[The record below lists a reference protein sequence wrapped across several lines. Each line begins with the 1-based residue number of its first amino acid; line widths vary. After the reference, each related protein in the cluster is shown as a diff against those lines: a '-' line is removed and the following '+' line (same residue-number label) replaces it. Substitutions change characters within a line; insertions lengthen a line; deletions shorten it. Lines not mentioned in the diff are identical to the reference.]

1 MEHNRANTPRTPV
14 SGIRVVFFA
23 AGIVL
28 AGLLSASAIAKD
40 SNMHNLTAKG
50 SFSVQMT
57 PQKELDETRGVSIKR
72 LSLDK
77 TYEGEL
83 SATGQGEML
92 TATTPVQGSAGYVAI
107 EKISGTLD
115 GKSGSFVVQHTGIM
129 GIGAPALDV
138 TIVPDTGTG
147 ELTGISGKLKIDNQN
162 GQHTYVLQYALP
174 QE

>member
-14 SGIRVVFFA
+14 SGIRVCSSDL
-23 AGIVL
+23 GIVL
-28 AGLLSASAIAKD
+28 AGLRSASAIAKD

-92 TATTPVQGSAGYVAI
+92 TATTPVQGSAGSVAI
-107 EKISGTLD
+107 DTIPATLA
-115 GKSGSFVVQHTGIM
+115 GKSGSFVVPHTGIM
-129 GIGAPALDV
+129 AVGATALEV
-138 TIVPDTGTG
+138 
-147 ELTGISGKLKIDNQN
+147 
-162 GQHTYVLQYALP
+162 
-174 QE
+174 

>member
-40 SNMHNLTAKG
+40 SYMHNLTAKG

-57 PQKELDETRGVSIKR
+57 PQKELDGTRGVSIKR

-77 TYEGEL
+77 TYEGAL
-83 SATGQGEML
+83 SSTGQDEIL
-92 TATTPVQGSAGYVAI
+92 TAIKPG
-107 EKISGTLD
+107 
-115 GKSGSFVVQHTGIM
+115 
-129 GIGAPALDV
+129 
-138 TIVPDTGTG
+138 
-147 ELTGISGKLKIDNQN
+147 
-162 GQHTYVLQYALP
+162 
-174 QE
+174 